1 MIVNRGA
8 YVGKSP
14 NMTRIMG
21 CPEYRQST
29 VRRKIIL
36 ENQVITLYGAT
47 NEEEIIKLRLFK
59 IAMPF
64 RDKEYNSDEGEQ
76 N

>member
-1 MIVNRGA
+1 MI
-8 YVGKSP
+8 
-14 NMTRIMG
+14 TF
-21 CPEYRQST
+21 
-29 VRRKIIL
+29 
-36 ENQVITLYGAT
+36 YGAT